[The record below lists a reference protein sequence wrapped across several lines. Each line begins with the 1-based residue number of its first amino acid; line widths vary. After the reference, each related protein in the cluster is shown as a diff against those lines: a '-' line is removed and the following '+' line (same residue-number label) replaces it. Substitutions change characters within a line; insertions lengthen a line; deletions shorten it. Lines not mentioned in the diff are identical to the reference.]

1 MGEINYRTGYGY
13 DVHRFTYNR
22 KLILGGVDIPH
33 TAGLDGHSD
42 ADVLLHAICDAL
54 LGAAGFEDIGHQF
67 PNTDDKYKDISSLI
81 LLKKVFALISGA
93 GWGVGNVDS
102 MILLEEPKIYRHIP
116 EMKKNI
122 SSVLMC
128 DNISIK
134 ATTSEGLGFVGHKEG
149 CAANAVVLIYRQ

>member
-1 MGEINYRTGYGY
+1 MSEINYRTGCGY
-13 DVHRFTYNR
+13 DVHKFSYNR

-54 LGAAGFEDIGHQF
+54 LGAAGFDDIGHQF
-67 PNTDDKYKDISSLI
+67 PNTDIKYKDISSLI

-93 GWGVGNVDS
+93 GWAVGNVDS
-102 MILLEEPKIYRHIP
+102 MILLEEPKIYKHIP

-122 SSVLMC
+122 SSILMC

-134 ATTSEGLGFVGHKEG
+134 ATTSEGLGFVGRKEG